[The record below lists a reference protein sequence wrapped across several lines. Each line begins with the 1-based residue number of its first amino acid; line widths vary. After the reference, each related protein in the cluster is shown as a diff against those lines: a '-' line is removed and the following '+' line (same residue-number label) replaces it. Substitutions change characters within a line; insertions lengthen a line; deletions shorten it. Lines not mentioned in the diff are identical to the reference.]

1 MIIDHSTAISYM
13 TKDMEYFYYDL
24 VDLKNTSNNITLFSD
39 SLDDLANHQFVLVTV
54 YDDEILID
62 IHSDNIS
69 LISDAISFA
78 KEKGIPT
85 IYLAVENDRNVSL
98 LTSVFSIEISNDQ
111 DHKHWGIF
119 GAIKNI
125 AEIEEHSDILV
136 ISPSQNDIDFI
147 ATLPSKEWAFL
158 PNRIKFL
165 KNILIAKNGNDLLG
179 YLVYDSIELGHY
191 DIVMVY
197 VHPNHRRLGV
207 ASTLIKVY
215 AMECLNKNG
224 VPYYVCA
231 NSEGSGKLAKA
242 LNIPEMRKETV
253 IYKLN

>member
-1 MIIDHSTAISYM
+1 MLLHFFFL
-13 TKDMEYFYYDL
+13 E
-24 VDLKNTSNNITLFSD
+24 NI
-39 SLDDLANHQFVLVTV
+39 
-54 YDDEILID
+54 
-62 IHSDNIS
+62 
-69 LISDAISFA
+69 
-78 KEKGIPT
+78 
-85 IYLAVENDRNVSL
+85 
-98 LTSVFSIEISNDQ
+98 
-111 DHKHWGIF
+111 
-119 GAIKNI
+119 
-125 AEIEEHSDILV
+125 
-136 ISPSQNDIDFI
+136 
-147 ATLPSKEWAFL
+147 
-158 PNRIKFL
+158 FL